1 MHANVFERMS
11 GTLVYAKG
19 SALGSVFILW
29 HNASYS
35 SSGIEINFDPAAV

>member
-1 MHANVFERMS
+1 MHANVFERTS

-35 SSGIEINFDPAAV
+35 SIEINLDPAAV